1 MKGKILVIEDSAAQR
16 FFLQKVLQNAGLKVE
31 TAKNGRDALEK
42 LSAFSPD
49 VVVSD
54 IMMPEMDGLTLAKEL
69 KSSTEWQRLPLVL
82 MTTLNEPEEIVA
94 IINSGA
100 DYLFLKEFDPQAFQ
114 LFIEDVLKSGQRAA
128 SPGTQTLSVAYLSEL
143 REINASS
150 DQLVTLLFST
160 YRSALFAAQR
170 YYQLKMETRQAQ
182 SSKTAEKP
190 EEHATRTLQ
199 IRQFI
204 DEIRTPLHNVVNL
217 LELLKEMD
225 DRSEREI
232 YTQLAFL
239 NSDHITVTLNDLQ
252 KLIDFHERK
261 PLLPF
266 RNIDFNLR
274 ECIEDTV
281 SPFTVSAGRKNI
293 DLITRIPTDLPET
306 FSGDP
311 NYLRHVLFILLD
323 NACRASQGGEILIE
337 VTPLEQKESQT
348 VLQIKVEDHGSG
360 LKSAQQKDLKKLFE
374 ATNLEKIPGSL
385 QQKYPGLFIAKQL
398 VNAAKGNIH
407 FETSKSST
415 AFYFTLTLQ
424 QARATTDLIG
434 IQGAFNLKNMRALI
448 FAPQW
453 ISGVV
458 LEELL
463 KSWQM
468 DPKIIDDP
476 GKILPTLE
484 QANLAHRP
492 FQLLILDSR
501 PQTLEHFEIAKKIRE
516 NETFK
521 NVKIV
526 LLTNFGRPGDA
537 QRCVEAGISAFLL
550 KPVKARDL
558 LHTLQSVLQL
568 KPEDTTLITR
578 HSLKEAARPLR
589 ILVAE
594 DNRVNQ
600 KLMLAVLKRAG
611 FEVELAANGAEA
623 VDLFKQKSFDLILMD
638 MQMPVMDG
646 FEATRQIRK
655 LEKDKENKTP
665 IFALTASED
674 PKEMQGALKAGID
687 QVLKKPLNIAEL
699 KKHIENIMRN
709 NDKLLVEF

>member
-1 MKGKILVIEDSAAQR
+1 MKTAQPNA
-16 FFLQKVLQNAGLKVE
+16 FFLQKVLQNAGLAVE
-31 TAKNGRDALEK
+31 TAQNGRHALEK
-42 LSAFSPD
+42 LKAFSPD

-54 IMMPEMDGLTLAKEL
+54 IMMPEMDGLTLAREL
-69 KSSTEWQRLPLVL
+69 KTSSEWQHLPLVL
-82 MTTLNEPEEIVA
+82 MTTLNEPEEIVS

-114 LFIEDVLKSGQRAA
+114 LFIEDVLKSGQRVT
-128 SPGTQTLSVAYLSEL
+128 SPGAQTLSVAYLSEL

-160 YRSALFAAQR
+160 YRSALFASQR

-182 SSKTAEKP
+182 SSKATDKP

-266 RNIDFNLR
+266 RSIDFNLR

-323 NACRASQGGEILIE
+323 NACRASEGGEILIE
-337 VTPLEQKESQT
+337 VTPLEQNESRT
-348 VLQIKVEDHGSG
+348 NLQIKVEDHGSG

-374 ATNLEKIPGSL
+374 TTNLEKIPGSL

-398 VNAAKGNIH
+398 VSAAKGNIH
-407 FETSKSST
+407 FKTSKSGT

-424 QARATTDLIG
+424 PARASTDMIG
-434 IQGAFNLKNMRALI
+434 IQGVFNLKNMRALI

-476 GKILPTLE
+476 EKILPTLE

-501 PQTLEHFEIAKKIRE
+501 PQTLEHFEIARKIRE
-516 NETFK
+516 NNNFK

-568 KPEDTTLITR
+568 KPEDSTLITR

-623 VDLFKQKSFDLILMD
+623 VDLFKQKTFDLILMD

-655 LEKDKENKTP
+655 LEKEKKSKTP

-674 PKEMQGALKAGID
+674 PKEIQGALKAGID
-687 QVLKKPLNIAEL
+687 KVLKKPLNINEL
-699 KKHIENIMRN
+699 KKHIETIMRN